1 MERRRRDRSTRRGRG
16 GHKGNG
22 GEFLGV
28 GNRKC
33 VALHYA
39 LFVVRRISYT
49 HSQFLET
56 GDQRFGSIGDFTNVH
71 RT

>member
-1 MERRRRDRSTRRGRG
+1 M
-16 GHKGNG
+16 
-22 GEFLGV
+22 